1 MEQAIEKEGKNLN
14 QAAENGL
21 NQLPKGKLNRG
32 MLYAMT
38 KLLSAC
44 RKYGEALEERYF
56 TKKK

>member
-21 NQLPKGKLNRG
+21 NQLPKEELNRG